1 MEDYSYKLTFGNKVT
16 APENTIDEIT
26 LDQSADTVFTK
37 DSDEFDMRLHGFSI
51 HKKIYQP
58 NHIEAE
64 VTFTKKESSSTNF
77 PAFSDISSKFK
88 GCLVSVQAS
97 YQEKAEENY
106 YVQDVIPLLTTDSS
120 GNTSLSVKLNI
131 FSLDKLMTLSKYSKA
146 YVARKLGSGI
156 LKIEARNF
164 GYANA
169 TEKTPLIK
177 TDITGMQIL
186 RYNQAVT
193 VQLPNNKTATTY
205 IPSEFIHPYLIQY
218 NESFYDFMARCA
230 NRFGEFLYFEDGKLN
245 LGLDTSSTATEIA
258 KFETVTAQD
267 STDGIFDVESYR
279 RDSVKDNDNAPKNLN
294 QTFIKKDH
302 GFPSDAFPKTN
313 QFVYNTEV
321 VNDEYL
327 FPLYKDKFTNYEREM
342 NFDGSS
348 NGSDGDKA
356 AAFLIP
362 VIKNLLKN
370 EETMLSSGLTASFVQ
385 AAIDDFG
392 FKSALVNVDIGRTND
407 KMNGSYI
414 DSLKKLTEQ
423 TDGNKAV
430 QFGSVDSSGWFT
442 LDYYKQIHKPQSK
455 VQQEIICIDMGTN
468 VLDVKLGQKIK
479 VNSLG
484 DSEYIVI
491 QILQNSEIAWAH
503 NYDQYNNK
511 TDNQVKAQQ
520 SLRIYA
526 IPISTITDKN
536 NEKST
541 KYLPPIQTAPII
553 RKADPQTAFVTD
565 NGDPKCQGRV
575 RVMYPWQTSSELVEL
590 KKQATITNENKT
602 AAENKE
608 KAAKRK
614 LEEQEKKW
622 KTDSQRL
629 IEVQEFLKLTASERS
644 QKIPAQSTI
653 NTLSGEITSLEA
665 KVSTATNDEKNAK
678 GPIKKRNAKRKLEKL
693 REELRKKQDEKDH
706 LTQQKTDFEKAHN
719 DKVTD
724 PQANPPVDKDQY
736 DDNTNP
742 VVVELMASLE
752 ETQIQIAEARK
763 AHLEAE
769 GELNKQKK
777 EDDEINK
784 KIATVYKTLS
794 SPWIRV
800 ATPMATSGGGTYFK
814 PQKGD
819 EVLVDYDNGNI
830 ERPYVVGSLFSK
842 NVLEPQEYLGR
853 KNTQGG
859 GSATMAIVSPN
870 GHHITFSDPS
880 GNMDFFSKGIFPG
893 MGMYA
898 SLFGTKIKDLNDL
911 KDLGGGIHIGDRY
924 GIYEIDMK
932 SQSRNISIKSPF
944 GTIDLNAFNGITINA
959 PNGDVRIKGK
969 NISLEAG
976 NKISVTSGTNIPNH
990 SDDSIGILMGKT
1002 AIKTV
1007 ASDLTKTYVTSL
1019 VDLTLVRSV
1028 IETFARPID
1037 GTLLIK
1043 SKKYLKLEAGKGKAI
1058 VNTNRYHK
1066 TLQNDTQRNEEFCRI
1081 IQEYIRLI
1089 DSNTD
1094 YFFQFHNN
1102 WWNLIQVK
1110 KEAYDI
1116 IAEDILE
1123 DKNNPNLASIA
1134 YKERDNDDVTKL
1146 KASDFNDCFK
1156 EGINPSEGFNQIK
1169 DTANEY
1175 KRNVYNLY
1183 QFTNLKKFFKCF
1195 NINSILVPDDF
1206 KFITIAFKSLFE
1218 PSFSSAWLSSQFTI
1232 WDNTFGNGENCLFNI
1247 SMRNDEPFSMLNKTN
1262 FKRILILQF
1271 LYSVFQEQEKE
1282 NKNRVYKLNYLNISY
1297 NPDTIIN
1304 PDNIDLNT
1312 DHNWAKLID
1321 SIKNGNS
1328 KSKWLVANEFTG
1340 KKVEGLIN
1348 NAKDLFESLRDK
1360 EVWNNDLDGQILFS
1374 DIENGTHQFENSG
1387 IKFELHNELQQLK
1400 DYIKNIK

>member
-1 MEDYSYKLTFGNKVT
+1 M
-16 APENTIDEIT
+16 
-26 LDQSADTVFTK
+26 
-37 DSDEFDMRLHGFSI
+37 
-51 HKKIYQP
+51 
-58 NHIEAE
+58 
-64 VTFTKKESSSTNF
+64 
-77 PAFSDISSKFK
+77 
-88 GCLVSVQAS
+88 
-97 YQEKAEENY
+97 
-106 YVQDVIPLLTTDSS
+106 
-120 GNTSLSVKLNI
+120 
-131 FSLDKLMTLSKYSKA
+131 
-146 YVARKLGSGI
+146 
-156 LKIEARNF
+156 
-164 GYANA
+164 
-169 TEKTPLIK
+169 
-177 TDITGMQIL
+177 
-186 RYNQAVT
+186 
-193 VQLPNNKTATTY
+193 
-205 IPSEFIHPYLIQY
+205 
-218 NESFYDFMARCA
+218 
-230 NRFGEFLYFEDGKLN
+230 
-245 LGLDTSSTATEIA
+245 
-258 KFETVTAQD
+258 
-267 STDGIFDVESYR
+267 
-279 RDSVKDNDNAPKNLN
+279 
-294 QTFIKKDH
+294 
-302 GFPSDAFPKTN
+302 
-313 QFVYNTEV
+313 
-321 VNDEYL
+321 
-327 FPLYKDKFTNYEREM
+327 
-342 NFDGSS
+342 
-348 NGSDGDKA
+348 
-356 AAFLIP
+356 
-362 VIKNLLKN
+362 
-370 EETMLSSGLTASFVQ
+370 
-385 AAIDDFG
+385 
-392 FKSALVNVDIGRTND
+392 
-407 KMNGSYI
+407 
-414 DSLKKLTEQ
+414 
-423 TDGNKAV
+423 
-430 QFGSVDSSGWFT
+430 
-442 LDYYKQIHKPQSK
+442 
-455 VQQEIICIDMGTN
+455 
-468 VLDVKLGQKIK
+468 
-479 VNSLG
+479 
-484 DSEYIVI
+484 
-491 QILQNSEIAWAH
+491 
-503 NYDQYNNK
+503 
-511 TDNQVKAQQ
+511 
-520 SLRIYA
+520 
-526 IPISTITDKN
+526 
-536 NEKST
+536 
-541 KYLPPIQTAPII
+541 
-553 RKADPQTAFVTD
+553 TD

-859 GSATMAIVSPN
+859 GNATMAIVSPN

>member
-1 MEDYSYKLTFGNKVT
+1 MADYSYKLTLGNKIT
-16 APENTIDEIT
+16 APEATIDKIT
-26 LDQSADTVFTK
+26 LDQSGDTVFTSEK
-37 DSDEFDMRLHGFSI
+37 KDEFDMRLHGFSI

-64 VTFTKKESSSTNF
+64 VTFTKKKSSSTNF

-88 GCLVSVQAS
+88 GRLVSVQAS

-164 GYANA
+164 GYTNA

-205 IPSEFIHPYLIQY
+205 IPSEFIHPYLMQY

-245 LGLDTSSTATEIA
+245 LGLDTSSTATEIT
-258 KFETVTAQD
+258 KFESVTAQD

-313 QFVYNTEV
+313 QYVYNTEA

-327 FPLYKDKFTNYEREM
+327 FPLYKDKFTDYLREM
-342 NFDGSS
+342 NFDGATS
-348 NGSDGDKA
+348 GSDGDKA

-362 VIKNLLKN
+362 FTKNLLKN
-370 EETMLSSGLTASFVQ
+370 EEAMLSSGLTASFVQ
-385 AAIDDFG
+385 AAIDDFS
-392 FKSALVNVDIGRTND
+392 FKSLLSLNSIDQTNK
-407 KMNGSYI
+407 KMNKAYI
-414 DSLKKLTEQ
+414 DSLKKQTEQ

-442 LDYYKQIHKPQSK
+442 LDYYNQIHKPQTK
-455 VQQEIICIDMGTN
+455 VQHEIICIDMGTD
-468 VLDVKLGQKIK
+468 VLNVKLGQKIK

-491 QILQNSEIAWAH
+491 QIQQNSEIAWAH
-503 NYDQYNNK
+503 NYDQYNSK
-511 TDNQVKAQQ
+511 TGNQVKAQQ

-536 NEKST
+536 NVKST

-553 RKADPQTAFVTD
+553 RKAGPQTAFVTD
-565 NGDPKCQGRV
+565 NGDPKRQGRV
-575 RVMYPWQTSSELVEL
+575 RVMYPWQTSSELIKL
-590 KKQATITNENKT
+590 KEQATISDTNKT
-602 AAENKE
+602 TAETKE
-608 KAAKRK
+608 KTAK
-614 LEEQEKKW
+614 EEVKELEKKW
-622 KTDSQRL
+622 KKDSQRL

-706 LTQQKTDFEKAHN
+706 LTQQKADFEKAHN
-719 DKVTD
+719 DKVTN

-800 ATPMATSGGGTYFK
+800 ATPMATSGGGAYFK

-830 ERPYVVGSLFSK
+830 ERPYVMGSLFSK

-859 GSATMAIVSPN
+859 GNATMAIVSPN

-880 GNMDFFSKGIFPG
+880 GNLDFFSKGIFPG

-898 SLFGTKIKDLNDL
+898 GLFDKKYKDDDNL

-932 SQSRNISIKSPF
+932 SQNRSISIKSPF

-976 NKISVTSGTNIPNH
+976 NKISVTSGTNIPNS
-990 SDDSIGILMGKT
+990 SDDSIGILMGKA

-1007 ASDLTKTYVTSL
+1007 VSDLTKTYVTSL
-1019 VDLTLVRSV
+1019 VDLSLVRSV
-1028 IETFARPID
+1028 IETFARPVD
-1037 GTLLIK
+1037 GTLLLK
-1043 SKKYLKLEAGKGKAI
+1043 SKKYLKLEAGKGKAN
-1058 VNTNRYHK
+1058 VNANRYRKFDDEQYLTKQFYTIINNHVKIINGEIEQFFLTYNNLCDNAKRHK
-1066 TLQNDTQRNEEFCRI
+1066 GAYDFYVKRKLVDKNDPNIPKLAYDEREEDEVIKVTEDLFKDKFRV
-1081 IQEYIRLI
+1081 YRSIREFDHEIMPSTNGFKKSLHKVYNFTWSAFI
-1089 DSNTD
+1089 DSNIIIDKKRVPKELQFLSKPSEQTFTWIKKQLD
-1094 YFFQFHNN
+1094 EWTEKYKDGANLDFLDPAKIQDDPFNESKKKYF
-1102 WWNLIQVK
+1102 K
-1110 KEAYDI
+1110 RA
-1116 IAEDILE
+1116 AILTF
-1123 DKNNPNLASIA
+1123 LYFV
-1134 YKERDNDDVTKL
+1134 YKEQEEANKLHKLHPRRYLITSYSLNFDNLDIAVDSEWRKILSKISKESKMGAITQAL
-1146 KASDFNDCFK
+1146 WDASVQKVIDL
-1156 EGINPSEGFNQIK
+1156 EGSIK
-1169 DTANEY
+1169 DTI
-1175 KRNVYNLY
+1175 KCLY
-1183 QFTNLKKFFKCF
+1183 
-1195 NINSILVPDDF
+1195 
-1206 KFITIAFKSLFE
+1206 
-1218 PSFSSAWLSSQFTI
+1218 
-1232 WDNTFGNGENCLFNI
+1232 
-1247 SMRNDEPFSMLNKTN
+1247 
-1262 FKRILILQF
+1262 
-1271 LYSVFQEQEKE
+1271 
-1282 NKNRVYKLNYLNISY
+1282 
-1297 NPDTIIN
+1297 
-1304 PDNIDLNT
+1304 
-1312 DHNWAKLID
+1312 
-1321 SIKNGNS
+1321 
-1328 KSKWLVANEFTG
+1328 
-1340 KKVEGLIN
+1340 
-1348 NAKDLFESLRDK
+1348 DK
-1360 EVWNNDLDGQILFS
+1360 EVWDDTQGGQILFS
-1374 DIENGTHQFENSG
+1374 ESDDATLHFNDNQIE
-1387 IKFELHNELQQLK
+1387 KDELNEEFSNLK
-1400 DYIKNIK
+1400 DFLIDLN